1 MRNLLF
7 ILIFLQILQ
16 CRTAAQD
23 VRSEVF
29 FENRIRPVLAGICFR
44 CHGGE
49 RVSGGLRVDSGDAL
63 LEGGESGPA
72 IIAGD
77 PAGSLLLR
85 AIERQADV
93 SAMPPAVD
101 QSLSAQQLEDF
112 RSWILAGAVWPE
124 RVAGFESAKHWAF
137 QPIGRSV
144 VPASDDGWCRTD
156 IDAFVLRTL
165 RNAGLEPREQADRR
179 TLLRRLTFD
188 LTGLPPT
195 PDDLDTFERDADPAA
210 FEKVVDRL
218 LASPAYGEKWGR
230 HWLDVVRYADTAGET
245 ADYPLPEA
253 WRYRNYVIDAFNQD
267 MPFDRFVREQLA
279 GDILA
284 MQSPG
289 ERFAEQVT
297 ATGYLALS
305 RRFGFDSE
313 NYHHLTIHDTIDS
326 VGQTFLGLSI
336 GCARCHDHKFDPIST
351 AEYYSLYGIFDS
363 SRYPFPG
370 SEQKQRVRSLTPL
383 VPPQQAVTE
392 WRAFVRRTAD
402 LSRELAALKRP
413 VPAAVLRSLLDPDGD
428 FELQAPAAGGSY
440 GVPVSPWLYSGV
452 VSVTGEAQSPF
463 QHVYPQ
469 GRHGLTVPS
478 GAEPWRVWQGLKTA
492 GEGRAS
498 KLWFSVDFRVRD
510 GVSAEQGGHRIRLE
524 SSVSG
529 QGVDVLLSQGRV
541 LLQSGEKSSQAGEY
555 RVGEW
560 LTLQLEFDLQADQV
574 VCRLGNEQGML
585 QSEDR
590 WTGQGCAPDLLILCA
605 DSERSIARPGLD
617 IDNVVLQSVP
627 LGEVSREWSV
637 LLPAGESVDGLAAQ
651 LRRLTGLD
659 GDLEQQAMESALTAP
674 WNAGPG
680 SVVKLRP
687 ESQSPLQNV
696 YGAGRQGL
704 YLPERSQYDGF
715 GLTIGDLPADSAGVV
730 HLAIDIRPYAASEGC
745 GSWRYYVGHGPGP
758 LPAVELHFT
767 DRAVFAKTATG
778 YVRVAELS
786 RGEWQQIQLVLDT
799 RNRRY
804 RCLVAGAVL
813 SPEFHG
819 ECLPAWD
826 GVIDYSFID
835 SYGHLPGLR
844 PALDVDNFVVQ
855 SAPIP
860 GTDHRVSPA
869 DVLVRHGEAAR
880 LRQQIAELQGRADVL
895 LRELQSLL
903 ATGPYPMAYAMSE
916 GTAHD
921 VRIQQRGEPDQPG
934 ETVARGFVK
943 AVGGDATEREL
954 TGSGRLQLAE
964 WLVHPENPLT
974 ARVIVNRVWQYHFGF
989 GLVRTPNDFGVR
1001 GSAPAD
1007 SELLDY
1013 LAARFVREGWSF
1025 KSLHRLILRSAVWQ
1039 QRGSAAGMV
1048 SDVPGVVRRR
1058 LSAEEIRDSILAVS
1072 GQLDR
1077 SPGMAHP
1084 FPQPYEWGFSQHGPF
1099 STVYDHRR
1107 RSVYLMTP
1115 RLRRHP
1121 FLGLF
1126 DGPDTNASTA
1136 DRART
1141 TVPTQ
1146 ALFFMNDPLVHE
1158 AAAAWSVRLEEAAHE
1173 DTERLRLAWRQAL
1186 LRLPEAEELSDA
1198 VDFMQDYEES
1208 FPGGDRRHRSL
1219 EAVLRSLLGSN
1230 EFLHVD

>member
-1 MRNLLF
+1 MRTALF
-7 ILIFLQILQ
+7 ILIFLQVLQ

-23 VRSEVF
+23 ISSEEF
-29 FENRIRPVLAGICFR
+29 FENRIRPVLAGTCFR

-49 RVSGGLRVDSGDAL
+49 RVSGGLRVDSVDAL
-63 LEGGESGPA
+63 LAGGDSGPA
-72 IIAGD
+72 IIRGD
-77 PAGSLLLR
+77 SAGSLLFR
-85 AIERQADV
+85 AIARQPDV

-101 QSLSAQQLEDF
+101 QSLSAEQVEDF
-112 RSWILAGAVWPE
+112 RNWILAGAVWPE
-124 RVAGFESAKHWAF
+124 RVADFESAKHWAF
-137 QPIGRSV
+137 QPIGSSV
-144 VPASDDGWCRTD
+144 GPTADSGWCRTE
-156 IDAFVLRTL
+156 IDAYVLRGL
-165 RNAGLEPREQADRR
+165 RNAGLEPSGDADRR
-179 TLLRRLTFD
+179 TLLRRVTFD

-195 PDDLDTFERDADPAA
+195 PDELDAFERDADPAA

-218 LASPAYGEKWGR
+218 LATPAYGERWGR

-245 ADYPLPEA
+245 ADYPVPEA
-253 WRYRNYVIDAFNQD
+253 WRYRNYVIEAFNRD
-267 MPFDRFVREQLA
+267 VPFDQFVREQLA

-284 MQSPG
+284 LRSPD
-289 ERFAEQVT
+289 ERFAERVT

-370 SEQKQRVRSLTPL
+370 SEQKQRVRSLAPL
-383 VPPQQAVTE
+383 VPPQQAETE
-392 WRAFVRRTAD
+392 WRSYVRRTAD

-413 VPAAVLRSLLDPDGD
+413 VPVAVLRSLMDLDGD

-440 GVPVSPWLYSGV
+440 GVPVSPWLYTGV

-463 QHVYPQ
+463 QHVYPG

-492 GEGRAS
+492 SAEPAS

-510 GVSAEQGGHRIRLE
+510 GASPEQGGHRIRLA

-529 QGVDVLLSQGRV
+529 RGIDVLLSQGGV
-541 LLQSGEKSSQAGEY
+541 LLQSGEKSVKAGEY
-555 RVGEW
+555 RAGEW
-560 LTLQLEFDLQADQV
+560 LSLQLELDLRAHHV
-574 VCRLGNEQGML
+574 VCRLGTEQGML
-585 QSEDR
+585 QSED
-590 WTGQGCAPDLLILCA
+590 WWAGQEFSPDLLILCA
-605 DSERSIARPGLD
+605 DSDRSQVRPGLD
-617 IDNVVLQSVP
+617 FDNIVLQSVP
-627 LGEVSREWSV
+627 VGAVSREWSV
-637 LLPAGESVDGLAAQ
+637 SAGESAEALAAQ
-651 LRRLTGLD
+651 LRQLTGVD
-659 GDLEQQAMESALTAP
+659 GDLEQQAGDAGLTAP

-680 SVVKLRP
+680 SIVKLRP
-687 ESQSPLQNV
+687 ESQSPLENV
-696 YGAGRQGL
+696 YGMGRQGL
-704 YLPERSQYDGF
+704 FLPQRSQYDGF
-715 GLTIGDLPADSAGVV
+715 GVTITDLPADPAGLV
-730 HLAIDIRPYAASEGC
+730 HLAFDIRPYQAAEGC
-745 GSWRYYVGHGPGP
+745 GSWRYYIGHGPGP

-767 DRAVFAKTATG
+767 DRAMFTKSATG
-778 YVRVAELS
+778 YVRVGELS
-786 RGEWQQIQLVLDT
+786 AGEWHQVQIVLDT
-799 RNRRY
+799 RNRSY
-804 RCLVAGAVL
+804 RGQIVGAGLTA
-813 SPEFHG
+813 EFHG
-819 ECLPAWD
+819 ECLPNWD

-844 PALDVDNFVVQ
+844 PALDVDNFALQ

-860 GTDHRVSPA
+860 AIDYRVSRQDA
-869 DVLVRHGEAAR
+869 AVRRGEVQR
-880 LRQQIAELQGRADVL
+880 LRQQISALQGRADVL
-895 LRELQSLL
+895 QQELQTLL
-903 ATGPYPMAYAMSE
+903 ANGPYPMAYAMSE

-921 VRIQQRGEPDQPG
+921 VRIQQRGEPDQLG
-934 ETVARGFVK
+934 ESVARGFLK
-943 AVGGDATEREL
+943 AVGGDVAGVEL

-964 WLVHPENPLT
+964 WLVRPENPLT
-974 ARVIVNRVWQYHFGF
+974 ARVIVNRVWQYHFGS

-1001 GSAPAD
+1001 GAAPVD
-1007 SELLDY
+1007 PELLDY
-1013 LAARFVREGWSF
+1013 LAERFVREGWRI
-1025 KSLHRLILRSAVWQ
+1025 KSLHRVILRSAVWQ
-1039 QRGSAAGMV
+1039 QQASAAGVV
-1048 SDVPGVVRRR
+1048 SAAPGVVRRR

-1077 SPGMAHP
+1077 SVGTAHP
-1084 FPQPYEWGFSQHGPF
+1084 FPQPFEWGFSQHGPF
-1099 STVYDHRR
+1099 SAVYDHRR
-1107 RSVYLMTP
+1107 RSVYLMTS

-1136 DRART
+1136 ERART

-1158 AAAAWSVRLEEAAHE
+1158 AAAAWSERLEVTASE
-1173 DTERLRLAWRQAL
+1173 DSERLRLAWRQAL
-1186 LRLPEAEELSDA
+1186 QRWPEAEELSEA
-1198 VDFMQDYEES
+1198 LEFMQDYGVRFAES
-1208 FPGGDRRHRSL
+1208 DGRRKSL